1 MKKHW
6 SACSLNLFSNVFFV
20 FVYVFVFVFHV
31 YFCKAKQVS
40 NEHEQLCTGQLSD
53 CRPSALPILLPVQTV
68 GFSNSLGA
76 LDILGN
82 LDLFWVDLKYGVG
95 QKLSRNWQQ

>member
-40 NEHEQLCTGQLSD
+40 NEHEQLHW
-53 CRPSALPILLPVQTV
+53 SACSLIVGMSKLLPVQTV
-68 GFSNSLGA
+68 GFCNSLGA
-76 LDILGN
+76 PDKPRFVL
-82 LDLFWVDLKYGVG
+82 V
-95 QKLSRNWQQ
+95 